1 MAENRTEKKILN
13 KFEWFLL
20 AFALSILGVVFL
32 QNMGYNVVE
41 TTEKIEYTE
50 AEHRA
55 MEADQNSKAPEVNT
69 LYEKKSEV
77 RKN

>member
-20 AFALSILGVVFL
+20 AFALSILGVVLL
-32 QNMGYNVVE
+32 QNMGINMVE
-41 TTEKIEYTE
+41 TTEKVEITE
-50 AEHRA
+50 AERRA
-55 MEADQNSKAPEVNT
+55 MEVDQNSKATEVNT
-69 LYEKKSEV
+69 LYEKKSEI